1 VTEEGDVRWWM
12 LPLWEQVVLLLLDA
26 VAVGFGV
33 YVGGLCL
40 IRESPTRIEFWAGT
54 LLGVLGV
61 AGGLA
66 AGRYNPT
73 GMAVAPGGTLVRAL
87 LRGKPIA
94 ISPDRIRYARL
105 STGRF
110 SERIAVATRYGHAVL
125 ANDHYPWGRSIPDW
139 GDLVVAL
146 RAKLQPLGKWRE

>member
-1 VTEEGDVRWWM
+1 M

-26 VAVGFGV
+26 AAVGFGV
-33 YVGGLCL
+33 YVGGLSL
-40 IRESPTRIEFWAGT
+40 IEESPTRIEFWAGA
-54 LLGVLGV
+54 LFGVLGV

-73 GMAVAPGGTLVRAL
+73 GMAMAPGGILVQAL

-105 STGRF
+105 STARF
-110 SERIAVATRYGHAVL
+110 RESVAVAMRCWSVVL
-125 ANDHYPWGRSIPDW
+125 ENDHYPWGRRIPDW
-139 GDLVVAL
+139 EGLVAAL
-146 RAKLQPLGKWRE
+146 RAKLEPLGKWRE